1 MNPDDL
7 VTISNVR
14 KDYGDMTELTHS
26 VAMTGVQVP
35 ILYYVMDGLN
45 VVKDGHRRLLAVKM
59 VNLAHEVGGDS
70 PEIYRAIKEAGYLG
84 SASIQMIGLKD
95 VALRVP
101 ITDIPAI
108 EVAPPEGKGDVAL
121 FQLVASRDGLRKPL
135 NPMEEAQAISTLL
148 ESRSGADVAEAIGKS
163 EPYVSRRHRLT
174 TLHPEFQAA
183 VASGEL
189 EPRAAEQ
196 LLTLQNDDDPELR
209 KSLIAAKTVRA
220 IKTKVIAANAIK
232 GAVGG
237 EGEELEVDPLMIAL
251 REEVK
256 LRASMAVT
264 ALRELKAIYEQVDEK
279 PPLDRVRDAAQW
291 MM

>member
-1 MNPDDL
+1 
-7 VTISNVR
+7 
-14 KDYGDMTELTHS
+14 MTELTHS